1 MYTGEDYRLAIRLWE
16 RGTLGDLGSLITERI
31 TLEEAPAVVA
41 ELAQGHRPD
50 TIKTIIHFD

>member
-1 MYTGEDYRLAIRLWE
+1 LWE
-16 RGTLGDLGSLITERI
+16 RGSLGDLESLITERI